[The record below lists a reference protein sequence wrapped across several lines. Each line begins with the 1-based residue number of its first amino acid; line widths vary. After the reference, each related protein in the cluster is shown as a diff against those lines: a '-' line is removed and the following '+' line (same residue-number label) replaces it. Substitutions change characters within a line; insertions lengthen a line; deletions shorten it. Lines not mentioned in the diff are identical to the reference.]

1 MDEEVRER
9 EKSISMTELEDEE
22 LGQEV
27 SVAEK
32 KARIRELKRTYGPGA
47 KKVLGWI
54 KSLKVDK
61 ETARNLY
68 GDFGSL
74 RDYNDPRRIRK

>member
-1 MDEEVRER
+1 MDAEEKDREIR
-9 EKSISMTELEDEE
+9 LIRVEEEDEE
-22 LGQEV
+22 LTHEL
-27 SVAEK
+27 SKTEK
-32 KARIRELKRTYGPGA
+32 KARIHELKRTYGSDW
-47 KKVLGWI
+47 KKALGWI

-74 RDYNDPRRIRK
+74 RGYNDPRSMRR